1 MYTFYD
7 ISQKN
12 ELCDWHNFDNMDDNG
27 FVPFDMHIRS

>member
-27 FVPFDMHIRS
+27 LLLVY